1 MKKALVLLS
10 GGQDSTTC
18 LFWAKKKFH
27 SVEAIGFD
35 YGQRH
40 IKELKYANKICEKE
54 GIKYS
59 IIKLDDIFSNSA
71 LITQDENLNIKH
83 PSNNELPNSFV
94 PGRNLIFLS
103 IASARAINNDI
114 FDIVIGVCETDY
126 SGYPDCRKSFIDS
139 IEKSINL
146 ANDKKINIH
155 TPLMKLDKAE
165 TWKLAKELGCLD
177 IIIND
182 TMTDYNGSNK
192 KNEWGFGNLDNPAS
206 KLRREGYYKAKSK
219 NWI

>member
-1 MKKALVLLS
+1 MKKVLILLS

-27 SVEAIGFD
+27 CVEAIGFD

-71 LITQDENLNIKH
+71 LITQDENFNIKH

-165 TWKLAKELGCLD
+165 IWKLAKDLNCLD
-177 IIIND
+177 VIIND
-182 TMTDYNGSNK
+182 TMTDYNGSDK
-192 KNEWGFGNLDNPAS
+192 KNEWGFGNLDNQAS
-206 KLRREGYYKAKSK
+206 KLRSEGFY
-219 NWI
+219 

>member
-27 SVEAIGFD
+27 YIEAIGFD
-35 YGQRH
+35 YCQRH
-40 IKELKYANKICEKE
+40 IRELKHANKICKKE

-83 PSNNELPNSFV
+83 PTNNELPNSFV

-103 IASARAINNDI
+103 IASAKAINNDI

-126 SGYPDCRKSFIDS
+126 SGYPDCRKIFIDS

-146 ANDKKINIH
+146 AHNKKINIH
-155 TPLMKLDKAE
+155 TPLMKLDKAKI
-165 TWKLAKELGCLD
+165 WKLAKDLDCLD
-177 IIIND
+177 VIIND
-182 TMTDYNGSNK
+182 TITDYNGSDK
-192 KNEWGFGNLDNPAS
+192 KNEWGFGNLDNQAS
-206 KLRREGYYKAKSK
+206 KLRSEGYYKAKSK

>member
-18 LFWAKKKFH
+18 LFWAKNKF
-27 SVEAIGFD
+27 SYLEAIGFD

-40 IKELKYANKICEKE
+40 IKELKYAREICNRER
-54 GIKYS
+54 IKFD
-59 IIKLDDIFSNSA
+59 IIKLDNILSNSA
-71 LITQDENLNIKH
+71 LTDKNENLNIKH
-83 PSNNELPNSFV
+83 PSNKKLPNSFV

-103 IASARAINNDI
+103 IASAKAINNDI

-126 SGYPDCRKSFIDS
+126 SGYPDCRKNFIDS

-146 ANDKKINIH
+146 AHNKKINIH

-206 KLRREGYYKAKSK
+206 KLRREGYYNAKSK